1 MAGRKATLASWA
13 AHERRTETDA
23 RLGRIA
29 DLLKRANNPMD
40 TVGQSHASQQLAR
53 VDVPWLLGYVKELE
67 QQNNVTTPLGL
78 VA

>member
-1 MAGRKATLASWA
+1 
-13 AHERRTETDA
+13 
-23 RLGRIA
+23 
-29 DLLKRANNPMD
+29 MD